1 MGDSIRETRQ
11 LSLARVS
18 LDAIIAAIALLP
30 ADLAVPAADGHVNL
44 LERDVIGNKED
55 AAVTTLDNV
64 TSLMAYIKG
73 ILDQLAIIVPLISSE
88 LILTETSGTLLA
100 TGGVDTVVINN
111 APAALFKPLKVEID
125 LTNMAAAD
133 TTTIVVNKRLTNG
146 GGLIV
151 MDTMTFTGVQA
162 VPGKTIELAE
172 NRWGFSV
179 TLQQSAGVMRNYVWE
194 YICEQ

>member
-18 LDAIIAAIALLP
+18 LDAIIAAIALLPGP

-111 APAALFKPLKVEID
+111 APAALFKPLKVKLD
-125 LTNMAAAD
+125 LTNMAAGD
-133 TTTIVVNKRLTNG
+133 NTVIQIFERLTNG
-146 GGLIV
+146 GGLIL
-151 MDTMTFTGVQA
+151 MDTQTYNGAIT
-162 VPGKTIELAE
+162 VPGKTIDLNE
-172 NRWGFSV
+172 NRWGFQV
-179 TLQQSAGVMRNYVWE
+179 T
-194 YICEQ
+194 